1 MPFSLSLSE
10 SEREIA
16 LAISAA
22 AFVNPFSDDRERF
35 ERDLS
40 EKVSAFAPHTEPGRW
55 SEGLAGWLAQLP
67 KSKRN
72 LNSLPIRDR
81 ELMRVVFLFSTYH
94 QFLQDLDGLITK
106 QLEQENSARVP
117 FAKQCLE
124 ILNGFGLDDVESDRL
139 FGIFYQLRRA
149 HHFIVRGLK
158 GDSASMKDFR
168 RRLWNNV
175 FTSDIRSYD
184 QFLWNKMEDFS
195 TLLLGETGSGKG
207 TAAAAIGRSGFIPF
221 VRSQNAFAESFN
233 RTFIALNLAQFPESL
248 LEAELFGYRKGAFTG
263 AVESHDGVFAR
274 CSPHGAIF
282 LDEIGE
288 VAPPVQ
294 VKLLNVLQERVFS
307 PVGSRQTQRFAGRV
321 IAATNKNLDQL
332 RSTRNFREDFFY
344 RISSDIIEVPTL
356 RQRLQESPHEL
367 DLLLE
372 SILHRLTGSSGML
385 KTIHEKIEKT
395 PGPNYC
401 WPGNVRELEQAI
413 RRILLTGSYQPRVP
427 STESS
432 EDDFAKRCIDIQLTA
447 EELMQRYA
455 HLAYRKLGTR
465 AAVAR
470 RLELDPR
477 TVLKYLNPLLS
488 QPTSEAPEG
497 PAVSPG

>member
-1 MPFSLSLSE
+1 MPFSQSLSE

-16 LAISAA
+16 VAISAA

-124 ILNGFGLDDVESDRL
+124 ILNGFGLEDAESDRL

-158 GDSASMKDFR
+158 GDSTSMKDFR

-207 TAAAAIGRSGFIPF
+207 TAAA
-221 VRSQNAFAESFN
+221 
-233 RTFIALNLAQFPESL
+233 
-248 LEAELFGYRKGAFTG
+248 
-263 AVESHDGVFAR
+263 
-274 CSPHGAIF
+274 
-282 LDEIGE
+282 
-288 VAPPVQ
+288 
-294 VKLLNVLQERVFS
+294 
-307 PVGSRQTQRFAGRV
+307 
-321 IAATNKNLDQL
+321 
-332 RSTRNFREDFFY
+332 
-344 RISSDIIEVPTL
+344 
-356 RQRLQESPHEL
+356 
-367 DLLLE
+367 
-372 SILHRLTGSSGML
+372 
-385 KTIHEKIEKT
+385 
-395 PGPNYC
+395 
-401 WPGNVRELEQAI
+401 
-413 RRILLTGSYQPRVP
+413 
-427 STESS
+427 
-432 EDDFAKRCIDIQLTA
+432 
-447 EELMQRYA
+447 
-455 HLAYRKLGTR
+455 
-465 AAVAR
+465 
-470 RLELDPR
+470 
-477 TVLKYLNPLLS
+477 
-488 QPTSEAPEG
+488 
-497 PAVSPG
+497 